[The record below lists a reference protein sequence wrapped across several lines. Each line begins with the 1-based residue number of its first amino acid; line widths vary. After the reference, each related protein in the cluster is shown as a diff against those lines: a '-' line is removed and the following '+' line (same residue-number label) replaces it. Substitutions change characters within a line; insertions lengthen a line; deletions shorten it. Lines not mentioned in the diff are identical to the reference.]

1 MSNKNW
7 NDNELQFARLIHEI
21 DATQLVDWDEIAEQM
36 DLYESE
42 VRELVERAS
51 EVFTGM
57 AQEWNKT
64 K

>member
-7 NDNELQFARLIHEI
+7 NNNELQFARLIHEI

-42 VRELVERAS
+42 VRELVERAN